1 MEIHDIGLYIGYVT
15 LILGVVVAV
24 VLPTISAIKNPSG
37 LLKSLIGLGGLLLLF
52 GVAYGISGSE
62 VTTVAASLGVD
73 SGSSKLIGAGLGMFY
88 IVLIA
93 GILGIVFSEIN
104 KALK

>member
-37 LLKSLIGLGGLLLLF
+37 LLKSLMGLGGLLLLF

-62 VTTVAASLGVD
+62 VTTVGASLGVD
-73 SGSSKLIGAGLGMFY
+73 AGSSKMIGAGLGMFY

>member
-1 MEIHDIGLYIGYVT
+1 M
-15 LILGVVVAV
+15 
-24 VLPTISAIKNPSG
+24 
-37 LLKSLIGLGGLLLLF
+37 GLGGLLLLF

-73 SGSSKLIGAGLGMFY
+73 AGSSKMIGAGLGMFY